1 MTKPEMPFM
10 DINKMMEQF
19 KLPGVDVETLLEAR
33 RKDIEAV
40 VAANKAAYEGMQALA
55 QRQTEILQETMK
67 EWQAVAKDMMTTN
80 KPADVAAKQAQLAQT
95 AFAKA
100 LDNMRELADMAS
112 KSQAQAYEVVK
123 QRVQENMDEMKK
135 YQWPK

>member
-1 MTKPEMPFM
+1 M

-19 KLPGVDVETLLEAR
+19 KLPGVDVEKLLEAR

-40 VAANKAAYEGMQALA
+40 VAANKHAYEGMQALV
-55 QRQTEILQETMK
+55 QRQTEILQDTMK
-67 EWQAVAKDMMTTN
+67 EWQTVAKDMMSSN
-80 KPADVAAKQAQLAQT
+80 KPAEVAAKQAQLAQT
-95 AFAKA
+95 AFSKA
-100 LDNMRELADMAS
+100 LENMRELADMAS

-123 QRVQENMDEMKK
+123 QRVQENMEELKK